1 MSRLVVRKGNGSGS
15 KSDTLADGAQ
25 GRLPLVEPPAPLPAT
40 KAVRPDVYEAWQ
52 GEKQKLFHRTSQLY
66 DSVMVFRRHHG
77 GAKVRYAPGIRGHHI
92 FPKLVK
98 GRAYTAIARLDHCV
112 MKTLDPIPAELL
124 SLVTIPRGIK
134 PTGEFWTWNNP
145 KVSDKQVTFKVTF
158 TTEPM
163 DTP

>member
-1 MSRLVVRKGNGSGS
+1 MR
-15 KSDTLADGAQ
+15 
-25 GRLPLVEPPAPLPAT
+25 PA
-40 KAVRPDVYEAWQ
+40 VYEAWQ

-66 DSVMVFRRHHG
+66 DSVVFFRHRHNPVERRYPSHL
-77 GAKVRYAPGIRGHHI
+77 RGHHI

-124 SLVTIPRGIK
+124 CLVAIPRGIK

>member
-1 MSRLVVRKGNGSGS
+1 MK
-15 KSDTLADGAQ
+15 
-25 GRLPLVEPPAPLPAT
+25 
-40 KAVRPDVYEAWQ
+40 PDVYEAWQ

-66 DSVMVFRRHHG
+66 DSAVLYGH
-77 GAKVRYAPGIRGHHI
+77 RYQPARGQLAPHLRGHHI

-124 SLVTIPRGIK
+124 KLVTIPRGIK